1 MTGTRI
7 FAIAVSTAVLSAA
20 SLYAGDLSK
29 YREFQL
35 GMNLAALAK
44 QAQMKPS
51 DAKTI
56 HQRPALIQELEWQ
69 PRFAIRSGS
78 DSDTDS
84 VEEVLFS
91 LYNNQLS
98 RMVVSYNRA
107 RTEGLTTEDM
117 IEAISA
123 TYGAAEK
130 PEAEIVFPSVYRET
144 VKVVARWEDSQY
156 SLSLVRLAPSSY
168 QPEFGM
174 VLLSKRLDALAQAA
188 SAAAIRLDEQ
198 EAPQREIERQ
208 KKVED
213 ENRAEQE
220 KARPANKANFRP

>member
-1 MTGTRI
+1 MNGTRL
-7 FAIAVSTAVLSAA
+7 FAIAVSTGVLSAA

-56 HQRPALIQELEWQ
+56 HEHPALIQELEWQ
-69 PRFAIRSGS
+69 PRFAIRTGP
-78 DSDTDS
+78 DTDS

-130 PEAEIVFPSVYRET
+130 PDAEIVFPSIYRET

-198 EAPQREIERQ
+198 EAPQKEIDRQ

-213 ENRAEQE
+213 ENRAKQE

>member
-1 MTGTRI
+1 MTGTRL
-7 FAIAVSTAVLSAA
+7 FAIVVSTAVLSAA

-69 PRFAIRSGS
+69 PRFAIRSRP
-78 DSDTDS
+78 DADS

-123 TYGAAEK
+123 TYGVAER
-130 PEAEIVFPSVYRET
+130 PDAEIVFPSVYRET

-168 QPEFGM
+168 QPEFGL

-198 EAPQREIERQ
+198 EAPQREIERR
-208 KKVED
+208 KKMED